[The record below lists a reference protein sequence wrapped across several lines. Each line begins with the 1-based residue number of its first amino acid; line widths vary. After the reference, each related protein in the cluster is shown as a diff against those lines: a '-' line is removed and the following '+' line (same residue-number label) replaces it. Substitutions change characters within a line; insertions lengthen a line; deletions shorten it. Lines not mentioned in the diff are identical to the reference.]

1 VMQSSAPVAE
11 NSPHRSAAPTPSAF
25 RADIQG
31 LRALAV
37 GIVLLYHLWP
47 GRFHGGF
54 TGVGVFFVI
63 SGFLITSHLI
73 NTPPRSW
80 TDVAKFWARRIRRL
94 LPAPLLVLFVVGVA
108 TYLTAPQS
116 IWA

>member
-1 VMQSSAPVAE
+1 MQASAPVAE
-11 NSPHRSAAPTPSAF
+11 HSPHRNAAPERSAF

-37 GIVLLYHLWP
+37 RIVLLYHSWTD
-47 GRFHGGF
+47 RFHGGF
-54 TGVGVFFVI
+54 TGVDVFCVI

-94 LPAPLLVLFVVGVA
+94 LPASLLVLFVVGVA

-116 IWA
+116 I